1 MFKTKVKKNKQLFV
15 IATLK
20 GSKNLIYR
28 FILLTDDQ
36 ELKNYESKFNNLLN
50 TFSNIQD
57 DELNKLTPPIIKIVT
72 SSSQKTSKK
81 G

>member
-36 ELKNYESKFNNLLN
+36 ELKNYEGKFNNLLN

-57 DELNKLTPPIIKIVT
+57 DELNKLNHQSLK
-72 SSSQKTSKK
+72 S
-81 G
+81 